1 MRKIKLG
8 WAETR
13 ELTENAM
20 RDGQDLAGLEV
31 CIMLCWRKSD
41 SVMTKINYIG
51 RITALKVLF
60 ISMRTK

>member
-31 CIMLCWRKSD
+31 CIMLC
-41 SVMTKINYIG
+41 
-51 RITALKVLF
+51 
-60 ISMRTK
+60 